1 MPAEKPVVCIVDDDQ
16 SVRNSLVC
24 LIQCCGYTALPFSSA
39 EQFLE
44 AGETVQ
50 AEFLIVDVRL
60 PGMTGIDLLD
70 RLAVAGR
77 TIPAVVI
84 TGHADGEVLRQSP
97 NLSGVRV
104 LSKPSDPEE
113 LLAAISAAIDGNS

>member
-16 SVRNSLVC
+16 SVRDSLVF
-24 LIQCCGYTALPFSSA
+24 LVQCSGYSAVPFASA

-44 AGETVQ
+44 ADEISQ

-60 PGMTGIDLLD
+60 PGMTGIELLD

-77 TIPAVVI
+77 KIPAIVI
-84 TGHADGEVLRQSP
+84 TGHADSEDLRQSP
-97 NLSGVRV
+97 NLCGVRF

-113 LLAAISAAIDGNS
+113 LLAAISAAVDRNN